1 MPVETGQS
9 ICSLQVYGY
18 MLYISSIYDILI
30 QDRRIHPEA
39 YFMATTRI
47 DMRVDATLK
56 ATAEKAAALK
66 GIPSLTEYV
75 VRLIE
80 KDAKQVI
87 QEHESIAVKNDVFD
101 RFIAACDAAEAPN
114 KKLREAKELTTN
126 QEIL

>member
-1 MPVETGQS
+1 
-9 ICSLQVYGY
+9 
-18 MLYISSIYDILI
+18 
-30 QDRRIHPEA
+30 
-39 YFMATTRI
+39 MATTRI

-87 QEHESIAVKNDVFD
+87 QEHESIVVKNDVFD

-114 KKLREAKELTTN
+114 KKLHEAKELTTK

>member
-1 MPVETGQS
+1 
-9 ICSLQVYGY
+9 
-18 MLYISSIYDILI
+18 
-30 QDRRIHPEA
+30 
-39 YFMATTRI
+39 MATTRI
-47 DMRVDATLK
+47 DMRVDATLQ

-87 QEHESIAVKNDVFD
+87 QEHEFIAVKNDVFD